1 LDTSR
6 PPNSRLDPETGTVNA
21 LAEIL
26 KRVQGKI
33 SIDVQEKEVLSVS
46 LEGNRV
52 LLDVTDASIFGAAES
67 DSSIGLFDGLK
78 TAKKLGETLDSKG
91 ITLSVLRKGKKALS
105 LGRDAKPTLST
116 LVTGTDDIQVDS
128 VRQVTKLGKDVKKG
142 RKRTKKT
149 S

>member
-1 LDTSR
+1 LDTSE
-6 PPNSRLDPETGTVNA
+6 PNSHVDPETKVINSLT
-21 LAEIL
+21 EIL

-33 SIDVQEKEVLSVS
+33 SIDIQDERVLSIS
-46 LEGNRV
+46 LDGNRV
-52 LLDVTDASIFGAAES
+52 LLDVSDASIFGTAES
-67 DSSIGLFDGLK
+67 DSNLGLFEGLK

-91 ITLSVLRKGKKALS
+91 ITLSILRKGKKALS

-128 VRQVTKLGKDVKKG
+128 VRQVTKLGKDIKKR

>member
-1 LDTSR
+1 LDKSR
-6 PPNSRLDPETGTVNA
+6 PPNSRLDPETRTVNT

-26 KRVQGKI
+26 KSVQGKI
-33 SIDVQEKEVLSVS
+33 TIDVQDKHVLSVS

-52 LLDVTDASIFGAAES
+52 VLDMSDASIFGTTES

-78 TAKKLGETLDSKG
+78 TAKKLGETLNSKG
-91 ITLSVLRKGKKALS
+91 ITLSILRKGKKALS

-116 LVTGTDDIQVDS
+116 LVTRTDDIQVDS
-128 VRQVTKLGKDVKKG
+128 VRQVTKLGKDVKEG

-149 S
+149 T

>member
-1 LDTSR
+1 M
-6 PPNSRLDPETGTVNA
+6 DPETRTVNA

-26 KRVQGKI
+26 KSVQGKI
-33 SIDVQEKEVLSVS
+33 TIDVQHKQVLSVY
-46 LEGNRV
+46 LESNRV
-52 LLDVTDASIFGAAES
+52 VLDVSDASIFGTAES

-78 TAKKLGETLDSKG
+78 TAKKIGETLNSKG
-91 ITLSVLRKGKKALS
+91 ITLSILRKGKKALS
-105 LGRDAKPTLST
+105 LGRDARPTLST

-128 VRQVTKLGKDVKKG
+128 IRQVTKLGKDVKKG

>member
-1 LDTSR
+1 M
-6 PPNSRLDPETGTVNA
+6 DPETRTVNA

-26 KRVQGKI
+26 KSVQGKI
-33 SIDVQEKEVLSVS
+33 TIDVQDKQVLSVY
-46 LEGNRV
+46 LESNRV
-52 LLDVTDASIFGAAES
+52 VLDVSDASIFGTAES

-78 TAKKLGETLDSKG
+78 TAKKIGQTLNSKG
-91 ITLSVLRKGKKALS
+91 ITLSILRKGKKALS
-105 LGRDAKPTLST
+105 LGRDARPTLST

-128 VRQVTKLGKDVKKG
+128 IRQVTKLGKDVKKG

>member
-1 LDTSR
+1 MDTSK
-6 PPNSRLDPETGTVNA
+6 PNSHVDPETKVINSLT
-21 LAEIL
+21 EIL

-33 SIDVQEKEVLSVS
+33 SIDIQDERVLSIS
-46 LEGNRV
+46 LDGNRV
-52 LLDVTDASIFGAAES
+52 LLDVSDASIFGTAES
-67 DSSIGLFDGLK
+67 DSNLGLFEGLK

-91 ITLSVLRKGKKALS
+91 ITLSILRKGKKALS

-128 VRQVTKLGKDVKKG
+128 VRQVTKLGKDIKKR

>member
-1 LDTSR
+1 M
-6 PPNSRLDPETGTVNA
+6 DPQTRTVNT

-33 SIDVQEKEVLSVS
+33 TIDVQDKLVLSVS
-46 LEGNRV
+46 LKGNRV
-52 LLDVTDASIFGAAES
+52 LLDVSDASIFGTAES

-78 TAKKLGETLDSKG
+78 TAKKIGETLNSKG
-91 ITLSVLRKGKKALS
+91 ITISILRKGKKALS

>member
-1 LDTSR
+1 LDKSR
-6 PPNSRLDPETGTVNA
+6 PPNSRLDPETRTVNT

-26 KRVQGKI
+26 KSVQGKI
-33 SIDVQEKEVLSVS
+33 TIDVQDKQVLSVS

-52 LLDVTDASIFGAAES
+52 VLDMSDASIFGTTES

-78 TAKKLGETLDSKG
+78 TAKKLGETLNSKG
-91 ITLSVLRKGKKALS
+91 ITLSILRKGKKALS

-116 LVTGTDDIQVDS
+116 LVTRTDDIQVDS
-128 VRQVTKLGKDVKKG
+128 VRQVTKLGKDVKEG

>member
-1 LDTSR
+1 M
-6 PPNSRLDPETGTVNA
+6 DPETRTVNT

-26 KRVQGKI
+26 KSVQGKI
-33 SIDVQEKEVLSVS
+33 TIDVQDKQVLSVS
-46 LEGNRV
+46 LELNRV
-52 LLDVTDASIFGAAES
+52 VLDVSDASIFGTVES

-78 TAKKLGETLDSKG
+78 TAKKLGEILNSKG
-91 ITLSVLRKGKKALS
+91 ITLSILRKGKKALS

-116 LVTGTDDIQVDS
+116 LVTRTDDIQVDS

-142 RKRTKKT
+142 RKKTKKT

>member
-1 LDTSR
+1 M
-6 PPNSRLDPETGTVNA
+6 DPETRTVNV

-33 SIDVQEKEVLSVS
+33 TIDVQDKQVLSVY
-46 LEGNRV
+46 LEGNRIV
-52 LLDVTDASIFGAAES
+52 LDVSDASIFGTAES
-67 DSSIGLFDGLK
+67 DTSIGLFDGLK
-78 TAKKLGETLDSKG
+78 TAKKIGETLNSKG
-91 ITLSVLRKGKKALS
+91 ITLSILRKGKKALS

-128 VRQVTKLGKDVKKG
+128 IRQVTKLGKDVKKG

>member
-1 LDTSR
+1 LGTSN
-6 PPNSRLDPETGTVNA
+6 PNSHVDPETKVINSLT
-21 LAEIL
+21 EIL

-33 SIDVQEKEVLSVS
+33 SIDIQDERVLSIS
-46 LEGNRV
+46 LDGNRV
-52 LLDVTDASIFGAAES
+52 LLDVSDASIFGTAES
-67 DSSIGLFDGLK
+67 DSNLGLFEGLK

-91 ITLSVLRKGKKALS
+91 ITLSILRKGKKALS

-128 VRQVTKLGKDVKKG
+128 VRQVTKLGKDIKKR

>member
-1 LDTSR
+1 M
-6 PPNSRLDPETGTVNA
+6 DPETRTVNT

-33 SIDVQEKEVLSVS
+33 SIDIQDKLVLSVS

-52 LLDVTDASIFGAAES
+52 LLDVSDASIFGTAES
-67 DSSIGLFDGLK
+67 NSSVGLFDGLK
-78 TAKKLGETLDSKG
+78 TAKKLGETLNSKG
-91 ITLSVLRKGKKALS
+91 ITLSILRKGKKALS

-128 VRQVTKLGKDVKKG
+128 IRQAAKLGKDVKKG

>member
-1 LDTSR
+1 MDTSK
-6 PPNSRLDPETGTVNA
+6 PNSHVDPETKVINSLT
-21 LAEIL
+21 EIL

-33 SIDVQEKEVLSVS
+33 SIDVQDERVLSIS
-46 LEGNRV
+46 LDGNRV
-52 LLDVTDASIFGAAES
+52 LLDVSDASIFGTAES
-67 DSSIGLFDGLK
+67 DSNLGLFEGLK

-91 ITLSVLRKGKKALS
+91 MTLSILRKGKKALS

-116 LVTGTDDIQVDS
+116 LVTRTDDIQVDS
-128 VRQVTKLGKDVKKG
+128 VRQVTKLGKDIKKR

>member
-1 LDTSR
+1 MDKSR
-6 PPNSRLDPETGTVNA
+6 PPNSRLDPETRTVNT

-26 KRVQGKI
+26 KSVQGKI
-33 SIDVQEKEVLSVS
+33 TIDVQDKHVLSVS

-52 LLDVTDASIFGAAES
+52 VLDMSDASIFGTTES

-78 TAKKLGETLDSKG
+78 TAKKLGETLNSKG
-91 ITLSVLRKGKKALS
+91 ITLSILRKGKKALS

-116 LVTGTDDIQVDS
+116 LVTRTDDIQVDS
-128 VRQVTKLGKDVKKG
+128 VRQVTKLGKDVKEG

>member
-1 LDTSR
+1 MGTSN
-6 PPNSRLDPETGTVNA
+6 PNSHLDPETRVINSLT
-21 LAEIL
+21 EIL

-33 SIDVQEKEVLSVS
+33 SIDVQDERVLSIS
-46 LEGNRV
+46 LDGNRV
-52 LLDVTDASIFGAAES
+52 LLDVSDASIFGTAES
-67 DSSIGLFDGLK
+67 DSNLGLFEGLK

-91 ITLSVLRKGKKALS
+91 ITLSILRKGKKALS

-128 VRQVTKLGKDVKKG
+128 VRQVTKLGKDIKKR

>member
-1 LDTSR
+1 MDTSR
-6 PPNSRLDPETGTVNA
+6 PPNSRLDPEIRTVNT

-33 SIDVQEKEVLSVS
+33 SIDVQDKQVLSVS
-46 LEGNRV
+46 LDGNRV
-52 LLDVTDASIFGAAES
+52 VVDVSDASIFGTAQS
-67 DSSIGLFDGLK
+67 DSTIGLFDGLK
-78 TAKKLGETLDSKG
+78 TAKKLGETLNSKG
-91 ITLSVLRKGKKALS
+91 ITLSILRKGKKALS

-128 VRQVTKLGKDVKKG
+128 VRQVTKLGKDIKKG
-142 RKRTKKT
+142 RKRTKET

>member
-1 LDTSR
+1 M
-6 PPNSRLDPETGTVNA
+6 DPETRTVNT

-33 SIDVQEKEVLSVS
+33 TIDVQDKQVLSIY

-52 LLDVTDASIFGAAES
+52 VLDVSDASIFGTAES

-78 TAKKLGETLDSKG
+78 TAKKIGETLNSKG
-91 ITLSVLRKGKKALS
+91 ITISILRKGRKALS

-116 LVTGTDDIQVDS
+116 LLTGTDDIQVDS

-142 RKRTKKT
+142 RKRTKK
-149 S
+149 SS

>member
-1 LDTSR
+1 MDR
-6 PPNSRLDPETGTVNA
+6 ETRTVNA

-26 KRVQGKI
+26 KSVQGKI
-33 SIDVQEKEVLSVS
+33 TIDVQDKQVLSVS

-52 LLDVTDASIFGAAES
+52 VLDVSDASIFDSAGS
-67 DSSIGLFDGLK
+67 DGRIGLFDGLK

-91 ITLSVLRKGKKALS
+91 ITVSILRKGKKALS

-128 VRQVTKLGKDVKKG
+128 IRQVTKLGKDVKKG
-142 RKRTKKT
+142 RKKTKKT

>member
-1 LDTSR
+1 
-6 PPNSRLDPETGTVNA
+6 LDPETRTVNT

-33 SIDVQEKEVLSVS
+33 TIDVQDKQVLSIY

-52 LLDVTDASIFGAAES
+52 VLDVSDASIFGTAES

-78 TAKKLGETLDSKG
+78 TAKKIGETLNSKG
-91 ITLSVLRKGKKALS
+91 ITISILRKGRKALS

-116 LVTGTDDIQVDS
+116 LLTGTDDIQVDS

-142 RKRTKKT
+142 RKRTKK
-149 S
+149 SS